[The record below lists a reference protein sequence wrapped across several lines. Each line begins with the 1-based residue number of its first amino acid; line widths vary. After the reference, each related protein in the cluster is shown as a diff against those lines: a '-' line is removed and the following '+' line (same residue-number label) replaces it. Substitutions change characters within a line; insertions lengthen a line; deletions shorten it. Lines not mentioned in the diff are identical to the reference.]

1 MSSSDVVA
9 KKYNMFERRQAI
21 PVLYCRGTHYEVGY
35 DVGRTFASLIKEF
48 LGIFKPLNEAFIPLY
63 NSPEGQR
70 VYKETFDCVN
80 ESFPQYIRELQGIA
94 DGAQVPFYKLF
105 LLHMDEIIPNVV
117 DNNNAVDAPIGCS
130 SICVNEPNNEVLGHT
145 EDALSENLNNF
156 YIVSAHIISDKPQGR
171 YQVTEE
177 RFTSLCYAGH
187 LPGYTMNYNHHG
199 LVFSINTLSASKLNS
214 GKTPRHF
221 ITRSLLSAEN
231 FVQAQTIL
239 RDNGNGAAD
248 GCSINMTF
256 LNQEGDRLFH
266 NAEMGPAIKPN
277 DKESQ
282 LNILTVSPGECIM
295 HCNRYLRLKVPEVT
309 GLIID
314 SSIERMDTFHKF
326 SPPKS
331 KEDVIKMLGDQSGKE
346 HNVFRDNAGEDEF
359 LKTICVGI
367 FDLNQRTWTLYK
379 DNPKTNEPLVI
390 MPLLLKK
397 KN

>member
-1 MSSSDVVA
+1 
-9 KKYNMFERRQAI
+9 
-21 PVLYCRGTHYEVGY
+21 
-35 DVGRTFASLIKEF
+35 
-48 LGIFKPLNEAFIPLY
+48 
-63 NSPEGQR
+63 
-70 VYKETFDCVN
+70 
-80 ESFPQYIRELQGIA
+80 
-94 DGAQVPFYKLF
+94 
-105 LLHMDEIIPNVV
+105 
-117 DNNNAVDAPIGCS
+117 
-130 SICVNEPNNEVLGHT
+130 
-145 EDALSENLNNF
+145 
-156 YIVSAHIISDKPQGR
+156 
-171 YQVTEE
+171 
-177 RFTSLCYAGH
+177 
-187 LPGYTMNYNHHG
+187 
-199 LVFSINTLSASKLNS
+199 
-214 GKTPRHF
+214 
-221 ITRSLLSAEN
+221 
-231 FVQAQTIL
+231 
-239 RDNGNGAAD
+239 
-248 GCSINMTF
+248 
-256 LNQEGDRLFH
+256 
-266 NAEMGPAIKPN
+266 MGPAIKPN